1 MLYNKGMKKIY
12 VEITNKC
19 NLSCE
24 FCIQN
29 KRNSIFMNKNNFE
42 IVLDKL
48 KNTTKYLYLHVL
60 GEPLLHPKI
69 NEFINLASKNYF
81 VNITTNGYL
90 IKRIIDNKKIRQINI
105 SLHSYNAKYNKSLN
119 NYLQDI
125 FDVTDKLK
133 KYTYINYRIWVNS
146 LYKDEIIKV
155 LEQKYNKSI
164 KEHTKLENNVYIDF
178 DSCFIWPNINN
189 TYYNEMGNC
198 YALKDHLGILV
209 DGTVVPCC
217 LDSEGIINLG
227 NIFKDDIKDIIKS
240 DRYQNM
246 LNGFKNKKKIEE
258 LCKHCNFLN
267 R

>member
-90 IKRIIDNKKIRQINI
+90 IKRIIDNKNIRQINI
-105 SLHSYNAKYNKSLN
+105 SLHSYNEKYNKSLN

-155 LEQKYNKSI
+155 LNK
-164 KEHTKLENNVYIDF
+164 N
-178 DSCFIWPNINN
+178 
-189 TYYNEMGNC
+189 
-198 YALKDHLGILV
+198 
-209 DGTVVPCC
+209 
-217 LDSEGIINLG
+217 
-227 NIFKDDIKDIIKS
+227 IIKV
-240 DRYQNM
+240 
-246 LNGFKNKKKIEE
+246 
-258 LCKHCNFLN
+258 
-267 R
+267 

>member
-90 IKRIIDNKKIRQINI
+90 IKRIIDNKNIRQINI
-105 SLHSYNAKYNKSLN
+105 SRNLNTFKTLNCCKPLKNGYFFVKFCILILHTL
-119 NYLQDI
+119 
-125 FDVTDKLK
+125 
-133 KYTYINYRIWVNS
+133 
-146 LYKDEIIKV
+146 
-155 LEQKYNKSI
+155 
-164 KEHTKLENNVYIDF
+164 
-178 DSCFIWPNINN
+178 
-189 TYYNEMGNC
+189 
-198 YALKDHLGILV
+198 
-209 DGTVVPCC
+209 
-217 LDSEGIINLG
+217 
-227 NIFKDDIKDIIKS
+227 
-240 DRYQNM
+240 
-246 LNGFKNKKKIEE
+246 
-258 LCKHCNFLN
+258 
-267 R
+267 